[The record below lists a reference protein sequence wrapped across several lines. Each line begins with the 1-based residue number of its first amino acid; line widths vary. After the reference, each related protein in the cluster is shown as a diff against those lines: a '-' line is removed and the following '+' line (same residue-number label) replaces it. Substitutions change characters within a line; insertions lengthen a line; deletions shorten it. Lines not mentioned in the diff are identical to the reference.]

1 MSETIPS
8 SVTAES
14 QMVSARGGRLHVRD
28 FAGEDPAL
36 VVMHGFPDDS
46 RIYDRVAPLLAPR
59 RVVAVDWLGYGRSD
73 RVDPDSFDGGQH
85 QDELRAVLDS
95 LELGQVGLV
104 AHDASGPDAIDFALG
119 DPGRVGQLILL
130 NTYYGHAPALRL
142 PEMIQL
148 FADPALT
155 LLADAMVD
163 DPNQR
168 LWLLAHTNR
177 QFGLDAA
184 DQQGVGFASILPQFF
199 GDQTQPDA
207 LVAVRAWTS
216 ALFAALDR
224 QDTHVAAGDVARLDL
239 PVTLI
244 FGATDD
250 YLSPA
255 LARHL
260 AGLFPHADLH
270 LVDNASHWPQWD
282 QLAIVARL
290 INQAASK

>member
-1 MSETIPS
+1 
-8 SVTAES
+8 
-14 QMVSARGGRLHVRD
+14 
-28 FAGEDPAL
+28 
-36 VVMHGFPDDS
+36 
-46 RIYDRVAPLLAPR
+46 
-59 RVVAVDWLGYGRSD
+59 VVAVDWLGYGRSD
-73 RVDPDSFDGGQH
+73 RFEPGSVDGARH
-85 QDELRAVLDS
+85 EEELRSVLDS
-95 LELGQVGLV
+95 LELGPVGLV
-104 AHDASGPDAIDFALG
+104 AHDASGPDTIDFALAE
-119 DPGRVGQLILL
+119 PGRVGQIILL
-130 NTYYGHAPALRL
+130 NTYYGHAPVLRL
-142 PEMIQL
+142 PEMIRL
-148 FADPALT
+148 LADPALT
-155 LLADAMVD
+155 PLADAMMD

-168 LWLLAHTNR
+168 LWLLAHTQR

-184 DQQGVGFASILPQFF
+184 DQGGVGFASIVGQFF
-199 GDQTQPDA
+199 GDQAQPDA

-224 QDTHVAAGDVARLDL
+224 QDTHVAAGDLARLDL

-282 QLAIVARL
+282 QPAIVARL
-290 INQAASK
+290 VKQAASK

>member
-1 MSETIPS
+1 MSETIPA
-8 SVTAES
+8 TAAES
-14 QMVSARGGRLHVRD
+14 VMVSAPGGRLHVRD
-28 FAGEDPAL
+28 FPGAEPAL

-46 RIYDRVAPLLAPR
+46 RIYDRVARLLAPR
-59 RVVAVDWLGYGRSD
+59 RVVAVDWLGYGCSD
-73 RVDPDSFDGGQH
+73 RLEPGSVDGVQH
-85 QDELRAVLDS
+85 EEELRAVLDS
-95 LELGQVGLV
+95 LELGRVGLV
-104 AHDASGPDAIDFALG
+104 AHDASGPDAIDFALA
-119 DPGRVGQLILL
+119 DPARAGQLILL

-142 PEMIQL
+142 PEMIRL
-148 FADPALT
+148 LADPALT
-155 LLADAMVD
+155 PLADAMMD

-168 LWLLAHTNR
+168 LWLLAHTQR

-184 DQQGVGFASILPQFF
+184 DERGVGFASIVAQFF
-199 GDQTQPDA
+199 GDQAQPDA

-216 ALFAALDR
+216 ALFAALDE
-224 QDTHVAAGDVARLDL
+224 QDAHVVAGDLARLDL

-260 AGLFPHADLH
+260 AGLVPHADLH

-282 QLAIVARL
+282 QPAIVARL
-290 INQAASK
+290 IKQAASK